1 MIKKYWKLLIVTSL
15 VTLLPMVAG
24 LILWNQLPEQLPAH
38 WNMAGEVDGWLGKPV
53 FVFGMPALMAALQWV
68 MVVASGA
75 DPKNK
80 NISDKVM
87 QLILWLI
94 PVLTIV
100 LCTVTYMT
108 VMGLPVSV
116 DIVMPIFMGLMFV
129 IIGNYLP
136 KCKQSYTVGIK
147 VAWTLNS
154 EENWYRTHRFAGILW
169 VIGGILGMAT
179 AFVGGF
185 VAFMVIM
192 AIMAVAP
199 VVYSYIL
206 YRKGI

>member
-1 MIKKYWKLLIVTSL
+1 MIKKYWKMLVITTL

-24 LILWNQLPEQLPAH
+24 VILWNQLPEQLPAH
-38 WNMAGEVDGWLGKPV
+38 WNMAGEVDGWMGKGM
-53 FVFGMPALMAALQWV
+53 FVFGTPLLMAALQWV
-68 MVVASGA
+68 MVVVTGSE
-75 DPKNK
+75 PKRK
-80 NISDKVM
+80 NISDKMM

-94 PVLTIV
+94 PVLTVMLTTIV
-100 LCTVTYMT
+100 YLI
-108 VMGLPVSV
+108 VMGTDVSV
-116 DIVMPIFMGLMFV
+116 DIVTPVFMGLLFV

-147 VAWTLNS
+147 LPWTLNS
-154 EENWYRTHRFAGILW
+154 EENWYKTHRFAGILW
-169 VIGGILGMAT
+169 VIGGFLGMAT

-192 AIMAVAP
+192 ALMTVAP
-199 VVYSYIL
+199 VVYSYVL

>member
-68 MVVASGA
+68 MVVVSGS

-100 LCTVTYMT
+100 LCTITYMT
-108 VMGLPVSV
+108 VLGLPVSV

-192 AIMAVAP
+192 AIMTVAP

>member
-1 MIKKYWKLLIVTSL
+1 MIKKYWKLLIITSL

-38 WNMAGEVDGWLGKPV
+38 WNMAGEVDDWMGKGV
-53 FVFGMPALMAALQWV
+53 FVFGMPVFMVAIQWLAV
-68 MVVASGA
+68 SVSGS

-87 QLILWLI
+87 QMILWLI
-94 PVLTIV
+94 PVLNIV
-100 LCTVTYMT
+100 LCTITYLT
-108 VMGLPVSV
+108 VAELPVSV
-116 DIVMPIFMGLMFV
+116 DIVMPIFMGLLFV

-147 VAWTLNS
+147 VPWTLNS

-169 VIGGILGMAT
+169 VIGGFLGMAT

-192 AIMAVAP
+192 ALMTVAP
-199 VVYSYIL
+199 VVYSYVL